1 MKQYALYVESGPR
14 RRKTMVHVP
23 ELMGSIVQGPT
34 TEEALEATPEA
45 IRTYLRFL
53 RRRGEPADPE
63 GAFGT
68 VVAEHITEGM
78 WLGNGIIELVTDL
91 EPVSAEEL
99 KIYVRRLA
107 WLRDDLFALLRGV
120 PPGQM
125 MHEEEGAGRS
135 IYRILE
141 HVSEAHGAYLRSIVG
156 KVDGLTGALRDVR
169 EAGPEDRPAAL
180 ARMWEISGSRLAAM
194 NEVERT
200 QQVAHG
206 QVTWTAR
213 RGLRRTLEHEGEH
226 MHEIASRLDGQA

>member
-1 MKQYALYVESGPR
+1 MKEYDLYVESGPR
-14 RRKTMVHVP
+14 RRTTMVHLP
-23 ELMGSIVQGPT
+23 ELMGCIVQGPT
-34 TEEALEATPEA
+34 TGEALEATPEA

-53 RRRGEPADPE
+53 RRHGEPADPD
-63 GAFGT
+63 GAFST
-68 VVAEHITEGM
+68 VVAEHIKEGM

-91 EPVSAEEL
+91 EPVSTEEL

-107 WLRDDLFALLRGV
+107 WLREDMLALLHGV
-120 PPGQM
+120 PSGRM
-125 MHEEEGAGRS
+125 MDEEEGAGRS

-156 KVDGLTGALRDVR
+156 KVDGLSGALRDVR
-169 EAGPEDRPAAL
+169 DAGPEDRPSAL

-213 RGLRRTLEHEGEH
+213 RGLRRTLEHEWEH
-226 MHEIASRLDGQA
+226 MHELSRRLGGQA